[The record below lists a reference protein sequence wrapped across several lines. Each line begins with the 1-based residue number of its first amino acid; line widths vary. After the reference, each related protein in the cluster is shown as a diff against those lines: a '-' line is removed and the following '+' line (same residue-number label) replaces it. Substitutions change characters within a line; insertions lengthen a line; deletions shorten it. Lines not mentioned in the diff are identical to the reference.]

1 MSQTELPL
9 PGPSF
14 AMNSSQVREELIK
27 AMKLDLV
34 GPWPGHEFSDE
45 ILPETP
51 TKWYLTGFLV
61 PEQAP
66 EAHRTDAEADDQADV
81 VGEEGV
87 DDGSPPERAPRRSF
101 LPSSMGLNFL
111 LPEKV
116 KKLEVEISWGDY
128 IETTD
133 RGGMED
139 PGLGVPDSDIPETE
153 TPAGEPSDSRD
164 EEVGYQRTQ
173 RIEKIT
179 VPVPDEGLGQV
190 EIPNSRGLRIEI
202 STRKIPAHQ
211 SDRIPKNTKAV
222 CVFLIN
228 GREAEERQAYHGNI
242 FQAQIEIRSSDG
254 FIARPNLRLGGNED
268 WDEQVA
274 DLQYRSDYEFASG
287 TGCAAEEV
295 EIDAGGVCKKI
306 RSTWIPEADVEFTGH
321 LDLSQIPD
329 VELRMEELSK
339 LKKYEDAKKGLIG
352 LVAAY
357 RKWISHQEQKLLP
370 EKLSEVRQITAA
382 ELFRKAKI
390 AADRMERGI
399 ELLSNEDVFDAFT
412 TANRVMAKQARQREG
427 QIQKKK
433 PDQVDPPTW
442 RAFQLAFILLNI
454 EGLANPASADRE
466 IVDLLFFPTGGGKTE
481 AYLGLAA
488 FTLVLRRLRN
498 PGRTSGGVSVLM
510 RYTLRLLTLDQLG
523 RASALICALE
533 LERKRR
539 SKEGGKTLGEWPFE
553 IGLWVGNAATPNR
566 MGYSGYKGPGADYT
580 AYSLTRRFKSD
591 PAKHRSPIPLE
602 NCPWC
607 GAKFGANSFELL
619 PPGKRPENLEI
630 CCGNKNCEF
639 SGGNSL
645 PIVAVD
651 EPLYRRLPCFV
662 IATVDKFAGMP
673 WLKEAGKLFG
683 KAQHFNANGYF
694 GYGEAIPAGATKLE
708 NELPGP
714 DLIIQD
720 ELHLISGPLGTIAGL
735 YETAIASLSKRKD
748 PQNPE
753 AKEIVPKI
761 IASTATVRQAETQ
774 IRALFARRKIQVFPP
789 QNHDRK
795 DSFFSRSHSL
805 EETPGRKYVGV
816 AAQGRSLKVVLLKVS
831 LALLSAAETL
841 YKKLGKDPRNPVD
854 PYMSLL
860 TYYNSLRELGG
871 SRRIIEDEVT
881 TRAAKYSRRARIH
894 PVDTLFSDREISE
907 PLELTSRVSTDKVS
921 EAKHR
926 LSLDHT
932 DREQVD
938 AALATN
944 MISVGLDITRLGLMV
959 IHGQPKLS
967 AEYIQAS
974 SRVGRDKSK
983 PGLVVTMLNVH
994 KPRDRSHYERFT
1006 YFHKTFYRA
1015 VEVTSVTPFSPRALD
1030 RALSSTLVSIC
1041 RHGLAALTA
1050 PVGAQE
1056 ILNHKASLEAAQKEI
1071 IQRVEPHRQMDPREK
1086 SLLELK
1092 VKELCEFL
1100 LSNWFNIAQVE
1111 NGRGNRLQ
1119 YGKEEENL
1127 GSLLHG
1133 FLDKEL
1139 ESLSPEYRNFRS
1151 NRSMRDIEESVQ
1163 LLPKELRT

>member
-9 PGPSF
+9 PGPAF
-14 AMNSSQVREELIK
+14 AMSSAQVREELIK
-27 AMKLDLV
+27 AMRLDLV
-34 GPWPGHEFSDE
+34 GPSPGHEFSNE

-81 VGEEGV
+81 VGEEGA
-87 DDGSPPERAPRRSF
+87 DDGSTPERAPRRSF

-111 LPEKV
+111 LPETAR
-116 KKLEVEISWGDY
+116 KLDVEISWGDY
-128 IETTD
+128 VETTVGD
-133 RGGMED
+133 GGED
-139 PGLGVPDSDIPETE
+139 PGLGVPGEGDTEPESQE
-153 TPAGEPSDSRD
+153 GEHAEA
-164 EEVGYQRTQ
+164 EEDQDGYQRTQ

-179 VPVPDEGLGQV
+179 VPVPEEGLGRV
-190 EIPNSRGLRIEI
+190 DIPNSRGLRIEI
-202 STRKIPAHQ
+202 STRRIPPHQ
-211 SDRIPKNTKAV
+211 SKRLPNNSRAV

-228 GREAEERQAYHGNI
+228 GREAEERHAYRGNI
-242 FQAQIEIRSSDG
+242 FQAQIGISSPEG
-254 FIARPNLRLGGNED
+254 FIARPNMRLGGNED

-274 DLQYRSDYEFASG
+274 DLQYRNDYEFASG
-287 TGCAAEEV
+287 TGCAAEAV
-295 EIDAGGVCKKI
+295 EKDPSGVCKKI

-321 LDLSQIPD
+321 LDLAQIPD

-339 LKKYEDAKKGLIG
+339 LKNAGDAKKSLIG

-357 RKWISHQEQKLLP
+357 REWIGQQEQKILP
-370 EKLSEVRQITAA
+370 EKLTQNRQDTVT
-382 ELFRKAKI
+382 ELFKRAKK

-399 ELLSNEDVFDAFT
+399 DLLSHEDVFDAFT
-412 TANRVMAKQARQREG
+412 TANRAMARQARQRDG
-427 QIQKKK
+427 QIQKKRT
-433 PDQVDPPTW
+433 DQVDSPTW

-454 EGLANPASADRE
+454 EGLANPLSADRE

-498 PGRTSGGVSVLM
+498 PGRSSGGVSVLM

-523 RASALICALE
+523 RASALVCALE
-533 LERKRR
+533 LERKERI
-539 SKEGGKTLGEWPFE
+539 KNGGTTLGDWPFE

-566 MGYSGYKGPGADYT
+566 MGYKGYKGPGKDYT
-580 AYSLTRRFKSD
+580 AYVLTNRFKSE
-591 PAKHRSPIPLE
+591 PNKNRSPIPLE

-607 GAKFGANSFELL
+607 GSKFGANSFELL
-619 PPGKRPENLEI
+619 PPGGRPENLHI
-630 CCGNKNCEF
+630 CCENTNCEF
-639 SGGNSL
+639 SGANSL

-683 KAQHFNANGYF
+683 KVRHYNAKGYF
-694 GYGEAIPAGATKLE
+694 GYGENIPAGATSLE

-735 YETAIASLSKRKD
+735 YETAIASLSKRKTT
-748 PQNPE
+748 QTAE
-753 AKEIVPKI
+753 GKEIVPKI
-761 IASTATVRQAETQ
+761 IASTATVRQAESQ
-774 IRALFARRKIQVFPP
+774 IRALFGRRTIQVFPP

-795 DSFFSRSHSL
+795 DSFFSNSHSL
-805 EETPGRKYVGV
+805 EKTPGRRYVGV

-841 YKKLGKDPRNPVD
+841 YKKLGKDPKNPVD

-881 TRAAKYSRRARIH
+881 ARVIKYSRRKRIH
-894 PVDTLFSDREISE
+894 PDDKLFSDREISE

-932 DREQVD
+932 EKDRVD

-974 SRVGRDKSK
+974 SRVGRDKTK

-994 KPRDRSHYERFT
+994 KPRDRSHYERFS
-1006 YFHKTFYRA
+1006 YFHKTFYRS

-1030 RALSSTLVSIC
+1030 RALASTLLSIC
-1041 RHGLAALTA
+1041 RHSFSFMAA
-1050 PVGAQE
+1050 PRGANE
-1056 ILNHKASLEAAQKEI
+1056 ILSRKAILEGAQKELI
-1071 IQRVEPHRQMDPREK
+1071 RRVELHRQMDTHEK
-1086 SLLELK
+1086 NLLEFK

-1100 LSNWFNIAQVE
+1100 LSTWFNIAQRE
-1111 NGRGNRLQ
+1111 NGRGNHLQ

-1127 GSLLHG
+1127 VSLMHG

-1139 ESLSPEYRNFRS
+1139 ENLPAEYKRFRS

-1163 LLPKELRT
+1163 LLPKEMLI